1 MFITTLDSITAE
13 GNKIQ
18 RVYEGKTEKL
28 SVYFAMN
35 LWSTY
40 DRDHGERLDSI
51 TTYDSEA
58 AYMIHLTDYE
68 IGTRKRLDRD
78 YYLREDH
85 RSLCTMSEKDIALHA

>member
-1 MFITTLDSITAE
+1 MFITTLDSITAN

-35 LWSTY
+35 LWATY
-40 DRDHGERLDSI
+40 DRDHGERLVSL
-51 TTYDSEA
+51 TTYDSVR
-58 AYMIHLTDYE
+58 AYEVSLTDYE
-68 IGTRKRLDRD
+68 YGTRKRSDRD

-85 RSLCTMSEKDIALHA
+85 RALCTMNEKDVALHA

>member
-1 MFITTLDSITAE
+1 MFITTLDSITAN

-35 LWSTY
+35 LWATY
-40 DRDHGERLDSI
+40 DRDHGERLVSL
-51 TTYDSEA
+51 TTYDSLRAYEA
-58 AYMIHLTDYE
+58 NLTDYE
-68 IGTRKRLDRD
+68 SGTRKRADRD

-85 RSLCTMSEKDIALHA
+85 RALCTMNEKDVALHA

>member
-1 MFITTLDSITAE
+1 MFITTLDSITAN

-28 SVYFAMN
+28 SVYFATN
-35 LWSTY
+35 LWGTY

-51 TTYDSEA
+51 STYDSEA
-58 AYMIHLTDYE
+58 AYMINIADKE
-68 IGTRKRLDRD
+68 TRSGKRFDSG

-85 RSLCTMSEKDIALHA
+85 RALCTMNEKDVALHA